1 MSGTDRASATDG
13 QAPPSPRRRIVRGH
27 PWLTLLTLSVGAM
40 MVSLDGTIVTVAQPA
55 MQADLGAD
63 LTGIQWVTNGYLLAV
78 AALLITAGKLGDR
91 YGHRRMFLLGA
102 AGFTATSVAI
112 GASGHLGW
120 VIALRVLQGVF
131 GALMQPAT
139 LGLLRAAFPPDRL
152 NMPIAVRSAVIAAS
166 TAAGP
171 VVGGLL
177 VEHADW
183 SWVFYLNVPLGALA
197 LFLGV
202 TVLRD
207 APRPAAPGR
216 LDLPGMAVLGAAL
229 CAFVGGLTTV
239 ADQGRADART
249 LLLLAAS
256 AVLTGVFVRWE
267 RRAEDPLLPLRMFA
281 STRFT
286 VGVLA
291 MTAMAFVMFGAPF
304 VLIFYLQN
312 VLGLAP
318 AASGV
323 RVLGLTLLMIAGA
336 PPAAIWISRSGP
348 RAPVTAGLAVTAVAM
363 AALSQLDA
371 DSGTLRTT
379 ACFLLLGLGF
389 SPVMVGATKLV
400 IGSAPAELAG
410 VAGGVQQTSMQVGGS
425 LGTATVGAIVG
436 GYVAAVLPARLAAA
450 GIEVPEGRA
459 GTAVRGA
466 AVGLAPDLGTGTAT
480 AELTRIGQAAFLDG
494 MRYALLATA
503 VVAALGAVAGLFAG
517 PGKVTAPTRAATG
530 EADA

>member
-1 MSGTDRASATDG
+1 M
-13 QAPPSPRRRIVRGH
+13 
-27 PWLTLLTLSVGAM
+27 
-40 MVSLDGTIVTVAQPA
+40 
-55 MQADLGAD
+55 
-63 LTGIQWVTNGYLLAV
+63 
-78 AALLITAGKLGDR
+78 
-91 YGHRRMFLLGA
+91 
-102 AGFTATSVAI
+102 AI

-197 LFLGV
+197 LALGV

-216 LDLPGMAVLGAAL
+216 FDLPGMVVLGAAL

-249 LLLLAAS
+249 LLLLASA
-256 AVLTGVFVRWE
+256 AVLTAVFVWWE
-267 RRAEDPLLPLRMFA
+267 RRAQDPLLPLRLFA

-304 VLIFYLQN
+304 VLIFTYRTCW
-312 VLGLAP
+312 VWRP
-318 AASGV
+318 PPPASG
-323 RVLGLTLLMIAGA
+323 
-336 PPAAIWISRSGP
+336 S
-348 RAPVTAGLAVTAVAM
+348 
-363 AALSQLDA
+363 
-371 DSGTLRTT
+371 
-379 ACFLLLGLGF
+379 
-389 SPVMVGATKLV
+389 
-400 IGSAPAELAG
+400 SA
-410 VAGGVQQTSMQVGGS
+410 
-425 LGTATVGAIVG
+425 
-436 GYVAAVLPARLAAA
+436 
-450 GIEVPEGRA
+450 
-459 GTAVRGA
+459 
-466 AVGLAPDLGTGTAT
+466 
-480 AELTRIGQAAFLDG
+480 
-494 MRYALLATA
+494 
-503 VVAALGAVAGLFAG
+503 
-517 PGKVTAPTRAATG
+517 
-530 EADA
+530 